1 MAIFFRHK
9 KSLPRYN
16 LMDSFSSQLR
26 KLLSSKQWNQVR
38 AASELGV
45 TQSQISDYLSGK
57 SEPYLSTAVAVAKR
71 LGVSLDELSGIRPS
85 SGVVREE
92 IAVYGADESFSEW
105 VERLKRRWRRKGAS
119 HAEMELAIRILFP
132 DDADRVI
139 EWLNAQ
145 R

>member
-1 MAIFFRHK
+1 
-9 KSLPRYN
+9 
-16 LMDSFSSQLR
+16 MDTFSSQLR
-26 KLLSSKQWNQVR
+26 KLLTAKHWNQSR

-71 LGVSLDELSGIRPS
+71 LGITLDELSGVGPS
-85 SGVVREE
+85 IPVVREE

-132 DDADRVI
+132 DDADKVI

>member
-1 MAIFFRHK
+1 
-9 KSLPRYN
+9 
-16 LMDSFSSQLR
+16 MDSFSSQLR
-26 KLLSSKQWNQVR
+26 KLLSSKQWNQTR

-71 LGVSLDELSGIRPS
+71 LGISLDELSGVGPLS
-85 SGVVREE
+85 AVVREE

-105 VERLKRRWRRKGAS
+105 VERLKRRWRRRGVS
-119 HAEMELAIRILFP
+119 HAEMELAIRVLFP
-132 DDADRVI
+132 EEADRVI

>member
-1 MAIFFRHK
+1 
-9 KSLPRYN
+9 
-16 LMDSFSSQLR
+16 MDSFSSQLR

-71 LGVSLDELSGIRPS
+71 LGVSLDELSGTRPS

>member
-1 MAIFFRHK
+1 M
-9 KSLPRYN
+9 N
-16 LMDSFSSQLR
+16 TFSSQFR
-26 KLLSSKQWNQVR
+26 KFLTAKQWNQVR

-71 LGVSLDELSGIRPS
+71 LGISLDELSGIGPSRP
-85 SGVVREE
+85 VVREG
-92 IAVYGADESFSEW
+92 IAIYGAGDSFGEW

-119 HAEMELAIRILFP
+119 RAEMELAIRVLFP
-132 DDADRVI
+132 EEADKVI

>member
-1 MAIFFRHK
+1 M
-9 KSLPRYN
+9 N
-16 LMDSFSSQLR
+16 TFSNQLR
-26 KLLSSKQWNQVR
+26 KLLTAKQWNQVR
-38 AASELGV
+38 AAGELGV

-71 LGVSLDELSGIRPS
+71 LGVSLDELSGRGPS
-85 SGVVREE
+85 SPVVREE
-92 IAVYGADESFSEW
+92 VAVYGADEPFSEW

-132 DDADRVI
+132 EEAEQVI
-139 EWLNAQ
+139 AWLNAQ

>member
-1 MAIFFRHK
+1 
-9 KSLPRYN
+9 
-16 LMDSFSSQLR
+16 MDSFSSQLR
-26 KLLSSKQWNQVR
+26 KLLSAKQWNQVR

-57 SEPYLSTAVAVAKR
+57 SEPYLSTAVALAKR
-71 LGVSLDELSGIRPS
+71 LGISLDELSGIRPS

>member
-1 MAIFFRHK
+1 
-9 KSLPRYN
+9 
-16 LMDSFSSQLR
+16 MDSFSSQLR
-26 KLLSSKQWNQVR
+26 KLLSSKQWNQTR

-57 SEPYLSTAVAVAKR
+57 SEPYLSPAVAVAKR
-71 LGVSLDELSGIRPS
+71 LGISLDELSGVAPS
-85 SGVVREE
+85 SAVVREE

-105 VERLKRRWRRKGAS
+105 VERLKRRWRRKGVS
-119 HAEMELAIRILFP
+119 HAEMELAIRVLFP
-132 DDADRVI
+132 EEADRVI

>member
-1 MAIFFRHK
+1 
-9 KSLPRYN
+9 
-16 LMDSFSSQLR
+16 MDSFSNQLR
-26 KLLSSKQWNQVR
+26 KLLAAKQWNQVR

-71 LGVSLDELSGIRPS
+71 LGISLDELAGVGPS
-85 SGVVREE
+85 IPVVREE
-92 IAVYGADESFSEW
+92 IAFYGADESFGEW

-132 DDADRVI
+132 DEADRVI

>member
-1 MAIFFRHK
+1 M
-9 KSLPRYN
+9 N
-16 LMDSFSSQLR
+16 SFSSQLR
-26 KLLSSKQWNQVR
+26 KLLSAKRWNQVR

-57 SEPYLSTAVAVAKR
+57 SEPYLSTAVAVAKK
-71 LGVSLDELSGIRPS
+71 LGVSLDELSGISPTS
-85 SGVVREE
+85 PVVREE
-92 IAVYGADESFSEW
+92 IAVYGGGDESFSEW
-105 VERLKRRWRRKGAS
+105 VERLKRRWRRKGAP

-132 DDADRVI
+132 DEADRVI

>member
-1 MAIFFRHK
+1 
-9 KSLPRYN
+9 
-16 LMDSFSSQLR
+16 MDSFSSQLR

-57 SEPYLSTAVAVAKR
+57 SEPYLSTAIAVAKR
-71 LGVSLDELSGIRPS
+71 LGVSLDELSGVSPS
-85 SGVVREE
+85 GAVVREE
-92 IAVYGADESFSEW
+92 IAFYGGDESFGDW

-119 HAEMELAIRILFP
+119 HAEMELAIRVLFP
-132 DDADRVI
+132 DEADRVI

>member
-1 MAIFFRHK
+1 
-9 KSLPRYN
+9 
-16 LMDSFSSQLR
+16 MDSFSSQLR
-26 KLLSSKQWNQVR
+26 KLLSAKQWNQAR

-71 LGVSLDELSGIRPS
+71 LGISLDELSGIGPS
-85 SGVVREE
+85 SAVVREG
-92 IAVYGADESFSEW
+92 IALYGGDEPFSEW

-119 HAEMELAIRILFP
+119 RAEMELAIRVLFP
-132 DDADRVI
+132 DDADEVI
-139 EWLNAQ
+139 AWLNAQ

>member
-1 MAIFFRHK
+1 
-9 KSLPRYN
+9 
-16 LMDSFSSQLR
+16 MDSFSNQLR
-26 KLLSSKQWNQVR
+26 KLLAAKQWNQVR

-71 LGVSLDELSGIRPS
+71 LGISLDELSGIGPS
-85 SGVVREE
+85 GAVVREE
-92 IAVYGADESFSEW
+92 IAFYGGNESFGEW

-119 HAEMELAIRILFP
+119 HAEMELAIRVLFP
-132 DDADRVI
+132 DEADRVI

>member
-1 MAIFFRHK
+1 
-9 KSLPRYN
+9 
-16 LMDSFSSQLR
+16 MDSFSSQLR
-26 KLLSSKQWNQVR
+26 KLLSSKQWNQTR

-71 LGVSLDELSGIRPS
+71 LGISLDELSGVAPS
-85 SGVVREE
+85 SAVVREE

-105 VERLKRRWRRKGAS
+105 VERLKRRWRRRVVS
-119 HAEMELAIRILFP
+119 HAEMELAIRVLFP
-132 DDADRVI
+132 EEADRVI

>member
-1 MAIFFRHK
+1 
-9 KSLPRYN
+9 
-16 LMDSFSSQLR
+16 MDSFSSQLR